1 MLAVE
6 GLRAEY
12 FQAGRPVEA
21 LRGVSLTIPEGASLA
36 LVGESGSGKSTVAMS
51 VMGMLRPPVGRVT
64 KGRIQLGP
72 DMLDQATQKEMR
84 SILRHRIGFIPQD
97 PTTALDPLYT
107 IGSQIAEV
115 LPSGRRGETDARAA
129 DILGQLGVV
138 NAAER
143 LKSIPD
149 EFSGGMRQRVA
160 MAIALAKEPELLIAD
175 EPTTAVDVTTQLGI
189 LRLIDSLRSERKLT
203 TLFITHD
210 LRVARLVCQELAVMY
225 AGKVVESGPLSTVMA
240 NPGHPYTRALME
252 ATTLNV
258 EPRTKLRVIP
268 GQPPSIG
275 ALPQGCAFAPRCPLA
290 DDRCWTEGPPDGR
303 WHEAVVQCWKPGA
316 A

>member
-1 MLAVE
+1 LLTVE

-12 FQAGRPVEA
+12 YQAGRPVEA
-21 LRGVSLTIPEGASLA
+21 LRGVSLAIPEGASLA

-64 KGRIQLGP
+64 KGRIQLGA
-72 DMLDQATQKEMR
+72 DRLDEATEKEMR

-115 LPSGRRGETDARAA
+115 LPSGRRSETGARTA
-129 DILGQLGVV
+129 DLLEQLGVV
-138 NAAER
+138 NAADR

-225 AGKVVESGPLSTVMA
+225 AGKVVESGPLTTVMA
-240 NPGHPYTRALME
+240 RPAHPYTRALLE
-252 ATTLNV
+252 ATTLDV
-258 EPRTKLRVIP
+258 KPRTKLRVIP

-275 ALPQGCAFAPRCPLA
+275 ALPLGCAFAPRCPLA
-290 DDRCWTEGPPDGR
+290 DERCWAEAPPTNPR
-303 WHEAVVQCWKPGA
+303 QESTVECWKPA
-316 A
+316 AP